1 MTVFLGS
8 LFDGI
13 SKGAVYALVAVAL
26 VLVFRST
33 RVVNFAQAGQ
43 AVFTSYVG
51 LTVFNRTDSY
61 ILAFVAAVLA
71 GIIIGAL
78 VDWLVMRPVA
88 AHAKGS
94 ASGVTQVIATLGL
107 LGMFEALSGLIW
119 GGEPR
124 PYPTPVSTQ
133 GLEIAGTQV
142 AFSLFNVFTVVTV
155 VIVMIIFSIL
165 IQRTRLGLALR
176 AAAFRPDIAA
186 LSGIR
191 VNRMRLLG
199 WALAGAAGGVAGVLI
214 TTPPNNLSPNALD
227 LVLVFGFTAAVIGG
241 LDSLIGAVVG
251 GLVLGLGLS
260 FIEAYVDGSLTFVAV
275 FLVLLVTLLVR
286 PRGLFGSAEVRRA

>member
-1 MTVFLGS
+1 MEF
-8 LFDGI
+8 
-13 SKGAVYALVAVAL
+13 
-26 VLVFRST
+26 
-33 RVVNFAQAGQ
+33 
-43 AVFTSYVG
+43 
-51 LTVFNRTDSY
+51 
-61 ILAFVAAVLA
+61 
-71 GIIIGAL
+71 IIIGAL

-241 LDSLIGAVVG
+241 LDSLIGAVAFG
-251 GLVLGLGLS
+251 IGTGLVL
-260 FIEAYVDGSLTFVAV
+260 A
-275 FLVLLVTLLVR
+275 LVTGYGEAGDAPIVVLILLAITLVAR
-286 PRGLFGSAEVRRA
+286 PGGAFGRGKSRAV